1 MPYHYYNIDVRITI
15 GNVQFNVV
23 NSIEINNSVESLTD
37 TAKITLPRE
46 FKNAKQNNAGLSLA
60 RKNILDYIKIGDPVT
75 IESGYNGD
83 LEVEF
88 TGYVS
93 SIHADIPLVIEC
105 EDEMWKL
112 KRMARINKTYADTDM
127 KTVIR
132 DALPNYQIVTVG
144 EVPLGKYIIEN
155 KTPYQILEKL
165 KDFMIRSYF
174 IGKTLHADLPVNIK
188 EYKSHDFNMKRNVR
202 AGSDLKYETKEG
214 QQKLIKFVSK
224 QKGTSKTITVE
235 YGDKDGEVKEMQA
248 PLNLNK
254 TALQKLAKEWYDSKV
269 YDGYSGSF
277 DSWAIP
283 RTRAGDSAKIK
294 DPNYPDGHRDGTFFI
309 EGVQITIDGS
319 SGYKRKNTISRKL

>member
-75 IESGYNGD
+75 IEGGYNGD

-93 SIHADIPLVIEC
+93 RIHADIPLVIEC

-112 KRMARINKTYADTDM
+112 KRMSQINKTYS
-127 KTVIR
+127 KTTLKQVLKDI
-132 DALPNYQIVTVG
+132 LPGYEINILENRELQ
-144 EVPLGKYIIEN
+144 KYMITQA
-155 KTPYQILEKL
+155 TPYNVLEKL
-165 KDFMIRSYF
+165 REQMIRCFF
-174 IGKTLHADLPVNIK
+174 IGKTLHADLPFNLK
-188 EYKSHDFNMKRNVR
+188 SYKTHDFNMKRNVCS
-202 AGSDLKYETKEG
+202 GSDLNFEIKEFVEKYVKYTSKE
-214 QQKLIKFVSK
+214 I
-224 QKGTSKTITVE
+224 GTSKTISVE
-235 YGDKDGEVKEMQA
+235 VGKKGNDEKIVEVGFFMTKEELRKWA
-248 PLNLNK
+248 NADYNSR
-254 TALQKLAKEWYDSKV
+254 Y